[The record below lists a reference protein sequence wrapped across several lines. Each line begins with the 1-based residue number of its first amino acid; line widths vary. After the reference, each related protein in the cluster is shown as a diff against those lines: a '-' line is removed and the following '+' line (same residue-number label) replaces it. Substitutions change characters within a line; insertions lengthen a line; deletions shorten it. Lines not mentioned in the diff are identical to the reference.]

1 MPHLNSIDEQHK
13 AYRRPWLLGL
23 VICLCMLVMIS
34 FATAMLF
41 AGEDPGSDNEYTQA
55 QLLEDTLGVAHDE
68 IIMLIIS
75 LVVVIQVTA
84 SFKFIRQLPH
94 WYFLLCSFAAVA
106 LSAFFTVTESFVFTE
121 QFNYLEHLSFMAG
134 AILLAIWCG
143 LVFGFKKREDI

>member
-55 QLLEDTLGVAHDE
+55 QLLEETLGVAHDE

-84 SFKFIRQLPH
+84 SFRFFRWLPH
-94 WYFLLCSFAAVA
+94 RFLLLYSFGMVA
-106 LSAFFTVTESFVFTE
+106 LSALFTVTESMFFAEVL
-121 QFNYLEHLSFMAG
+121 NYLEHLSFMAG
-134 AILLAIWCG
+134 TILLALWCG